1 MIREFRCDLH
11 IHTCLSP
18 CADLDMYPRAIV
30 AMSLARRLDV
40 IAICDHNA
48 SENVP
53 YVIKAAETTGL
64 TVFAGMEIMSREEVH
79 VLALFDKMENLYT
92 LQDLIYRHLP
102 GENDE
107 ERFGCQ
113 AIVNEHDE
121 VEGLS
126 DRLLIG
132 TTELS
137 LQQVVD
143 EIHSLNGLAIAAHI
157 DRESFSIIGQ
167 LGFIP
172 DDLPVD
178 ALEISHRTGLAK
190 ARRLYPELDRFA
202 FIESSDSHVISDIGT
217 GVTKAFLKK
226 ATISE
231 LKMAFQSQ
239 DGRYIS
245 E

>member
-1 MIREFRCDLH
+1 
-11 IHTCLSP
+11 
-18 CADLDMYPRAIV
+18 MYPRAIV